1 MNENVILNSMFQF
14 KRGTKERW
22 EELNPILEKGEPG
35 FVLDEGRLKV
45 GDGVTPFNELPYI
58 GENDVKNYSTH
69 YDFPSIGRANAIY
82 KAENEALLY
91 QWNTKKLAY
100 ELMNTSD
107 GGVLDIDVI
116 WGGDADGIE

>member
-1 MNENVILNSMFQF
+1 MAEVYMDSKFLL
-14 KRGTKERW
+14 KRGSAERW
-22 EELNPILEKGEPG
+22 EELNPVLEKGEPG

-45 GDGVTPFNELPYI
+45 GDGITAFNDLPYI

-69 YDFPSIGRANAIY
+69 YDFPSIGRADKIY